1 MTLARVIRF
10 DRSDLNIFPTTADE
24 GEWAIAGSFSFA
36 NLNPDDLTGKVRQ
49 AFANGFMGVPSFGYA
64 TLVSVSTASDSDVT
78 AITDQLTRHF
88 MAEYGAPSSDL
99 ACQAAVEEIG
109 FMAEMCDEHKT
120 GTLLSVSRSMTDE
133 GISESFR
140 SLPKPIAAPPSS
152 SGQSLK
158 TTLLSLIKRISPNDP
173 GRIEFLVDIGM
184 APAGSQQGWIAA
196 AYG

>member
-1 MTLARVIRF
+1 MKLARVIRF

-88 MAEYGAPSSDL
+88 IAEYGAPSSDL

-140 SLPKPIAAPPSS
+140 SIAKADSCS
-152 SGQSLK
+152 TQQLW
-158 TTLLSLIKRISPNDP
+158 TIVEDDP
-173 GRIEFLVDIGM
+173 VEFNKED
-184 APAGSQQGWIAA
+184 
-196 AYG
+196 